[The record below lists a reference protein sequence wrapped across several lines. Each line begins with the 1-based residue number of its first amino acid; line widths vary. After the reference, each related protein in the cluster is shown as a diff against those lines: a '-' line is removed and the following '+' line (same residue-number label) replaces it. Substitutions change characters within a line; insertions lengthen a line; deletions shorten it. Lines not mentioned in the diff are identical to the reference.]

1 MINRLAAEST
11 LKVPIR
17 GNAYF
22 SINKKLMCFQGEA
35 QLRVRALTKEA
46 KDIEVPFNSA
56 PLRFSLSNQ
65 HSWLYELTPNHLLQ
79 VYQLE
84 YVNGIADGSFKKIA
98 ILHNVEEYNEI
109 KGGLVIV
116 AKNKTLKVISFA
128 EMQEATEVNLN
139 IDANALKSVT
149 EVDGASALTV
159 GPSS

>member
-11 LKVPIR
+11 LKVPLR

-22 SINKKLMCFQGEA
+22 SINKKLMCFQGDA

-65 HSWLYELTPNHLLQ
+65 HSWLYELTQSHLLQ

-98 ILHNVEEYNEI
+98 ILHNVEDYNEI
-109 KGGLVIV
+109 KSGLVVV
-116 AKNKTLKVISFA
+116 AKNKIMKVISFA

-139 IDANALKSVT
+139 IDANLLKSVT
-149 EVDGASALTV
+149 EIDGSFGLTV
-159 GPSS
+159 SNGS

>member
-11 LKVPIR
+11 LKVPLR

-22 SINKKLMCFQGEA
+22 SISKKLMCFQGEG
-35 QLRVRALTKEA
+35 QLRVRALSREA

-56 PLRFSLSNQ
+56 PLHFSLSQ
-65 HSWLYELTPNHLLQ
+65 HHSWLYELTHNHLLQ

-84 YVNGIADGSFKKIA
+84 YVNGLADGSFKKIA
-98 ILHNVEEYNEI
+98 ILHNVEHYSEI
-109 KGGLVIV
+109 RNGLAIV
-116 AKNKTLKVISFA
+116 AQNKTLKVISFA

-149 EVDGASALTV
+149 EAEGAFTLTV
-159 GPSS
+159 SPAS